1 MSGHS
6 KWATIKHKKGALDA
20 KRGKLF
26 TKLIREM
33 TIAARIGGGDPGSN
47 PRLRTA
53 VDKAKGANMPADN
66 ITRAIKKGTGEL
78 EGTTYED
85 LQLEGYGPGGVAIL
99 VEGSTDNRNR
109 TVSEIRH
116 LFTKNGGNLGGAGT
130 VSYMFK
136 PKGSITISTGKTT
149 EDKLMEIVL
158 DAGADDIQT
167 SEDLFEVYTSQQAY
181 EAVLAAVKK
190 AGIEPEESQVGKYA
204 DNTIALEGGKAQQ
217 MLKLMEALEDHDD
230 VQNVWANFDIS
241 DKELEAAAAAS

>member
-6 KWATIKHKKGALDA
+6 KWHTIKHKKGALDA

-33 TIAARIGGGDPGSN
+33 TIAARIGGGDPDSN

-53 VDKAKGANMPADN
+53 VDKAKGSNMPADN

-99 VEGSTDNRNR
+99 VEGTTDNRNR

-116 LFTKNGGNLGGAGT
+116 IFSKHGGNLGGAGS
-130 VSYMFK
+130 VAYMFK
-136 PKGSITISTGKTT
+136 PKGVISIAAEKAT
-149 EDKLMEIVL
+149 EDKLMEIAL
-158 DAGADDIQT
+158 EAGADDIL
-167 SEDLFEVYTSQQAY
+167 SEPQGFTVFTTQQNL
-181 EAVLAAVKK
+181 EAVRAALEK
-190 AGIEPEESQVGKYA
+190 AGIAPDEAEVKKLAE
-204 DNTIALEGGKAQQ
+204 NNIALEGTKAQQ
-217 MLKLMEALEDHDD
+217 LLKLVEALDDHDD
-230 VQNVWANFDIS
+230 VQSVWDNSDIS
-241 DKELEAAAAAS
+241 EAEMEAAAAG

>member
-20 KRGKLF
+20 KRGRVF

-33 TIAARIGGGDPGSN
+33 TIAARIGGGDLGSN

-99 VEGSTDNRNR
+99 VEGTTDNRNR

-116 LFTKNGGNLGGAGT
+116 IFTKHGGNLGGAGS
-130 VSYMFK
+130 VGYMFK
-136 PKGSITISTGKTT
+136 PKGVIAIAADKTN
-149 EDKLMEIVL
+149 EDRLMEIAL
-158 DAGADDIQT
+158 DAGADDIVT
-167 SEDLFEVYTSQQAY
+167 EAEGFTVYTTQHAF
-181 EAVLAAVKK
+181 EAVRAAIQK
-190 AGIEPEESQVGKYA
+190 AGIEPDEAEVKKLA
-204 DNTIALEGGKAQQ
+204 DNTVALEGAKAQQ
-217 MLKLMEALEDHDD
+217 HLKLVEFLDDHED
-230 VQNVWANFDIS
+230 VQNVWDNSDIS
-241 DKELEAAAAAS
+241 EKEMEAAAAS